1 MDYFQKY
8 LDYVGHSES
17 PIIYHRW
24 TSIAI
29 IAALLCRN
37 IHIPFG
43 HSVIYPNMYLQ
54 LMGAPGTRKSTAI
67 SIGKKLLKE
76 VGYHRFAPDRMS
88 KERFLMEMAPPEL
101 DGLDEDLELLVFDKP
116 SEIFV
121 VAEEFG
127 DFMGMNNME
136 FLTMLTKLWDN
147 MESYTH
153 PKIHGKS
160 VEVFQPTVNILSGNT
175 IQGLALTIPP
185 EGLGNGFMSRVLFIY
200 AEETGIKITFP
211 IPPNQDLSTV
221 LVDHLKAIKEL
232 KGVVHY
238 HKDAKHLL
246 DRMYKEYIGIDDHR
260 FKPYGTRRFTHL
272 LKLCMIFAAADLRTE
287 IREVDTLKANTLL
300 HHTELNMPKALGEF
314 GRSRYADVSGVV
326 LSILDKTDVP
336 LTLNELWKFV
346 NKDLNRLAEL
356 GDLIRG
362 LLAADK
368 IQVMTIAG
376 KQGYMPLH
384 QDTKEWSPDLLID
397 GFITPKEFV

>member
-1 MDYFQKY
+1 
-8 LDYVGHSES
+8 
-17 PIIYHRW
+17 
-24 TSIAI
+24 
-29 IAALLCRN
+29 
-37 IHIPFG
+37 
-43 HSVIYPNMYLQ
+43 
-54 LMGAPGTRKSTAI
+54 MGAPGTRKSTAI
-67 SIGKKLLKE
+67 SIGKRLLKE

-88 KERFLMEMAPPEL
+88 KERFLMEMMPPEL
-101 DGLDEDLELLVFDKP
+101 DNLDEDLELLVLDKP

-147 MESYTH
+147 MDSYTH

-185 EGLGNGFMSRVLFIY
+185 EGLGNGFLSRVLFVY

-211 IPPNQDLSTV
+211 VPPNEELLSS

-232 KGVVHY
+232 KGVVTY
-238 HKDAKHLL
+238 HKDAKHTL
-246 DRMYKEYIGIDDHR
+246 DRMYKEFMGIDDHR

-272 LKLCMIFAAADLRTE
+272 LKLCMIMAAADLRTE

-314 GRSRYADVSGVV
+314 GRSKYADVSGVV
-326 LSILDKTDVP
+326 LSVLDKTSFP
-336 LTLNELWKFV
+336 LTLNELWKYV

-362 LLAADK
+362 LLAAEK

-384 QDTKEWSPDLLID
+384 QDVREWSPDLLID
-397 GFITPKEFV
+397 GFITAKEFA